1 MAAEAFARRA
11 ALLGVVHFLV
21 ACLVPTLPPES
32 VGYHRALVGAHVNS
46 VTLAAMQMCVGLAAP
61 LMGLSPALLSL
72 LEVLLAVGTTAGGA
86 GYIVGGVTGS
96 MSPLTKILNAASPP
110 GAPYVG
116 TDTAMHVLLAYVAA
130 PAILSALSLA
140 AWGLAQ
146 GKGGSAKRKA
156 A

>member
-1 MAAEAFARRA
+1 M
-11 ALLGVVHFLV
+11 
-21 ACLVPTLPPES
+21 T
-32 VGYHRALVGAHVNS
+32 AHS
-46 VTLAAMQMCVGLAAP
+46 S
-61 LMGLSPALLSL
+61 MGLGERGS
-72 LEVLLAVGTTAGGA
+72 AGGCPA
-86 GYIVGGVTGS
+86 RHRPRSNAANAVPPPS
-96 MSPLTKILNAASPP
+96 RPRSPLTKILNAASPP